1 MMEGHGQLTTFLGT
15 APGVGKTYAMLVEAR
30 RRAASGQRVMV
41 GWLEQHQR
49 PDTIDQLGDLEM
61 MAPAFV
67 IYREH
72 RFDEFDLAGALAAKP
87 GAVVVD
93 ELAHSTP
100 DGSRK
105 RWMDVA
111 QLIDAGIDVLT
122 TVNVANLVSTRDYAA
137 RLTGAGA
144 VESVPDELVRSGEVV
159 LVDVPADAL
168 RRRITTGRVFSTEQV
183 GGALAEY
190 FRVSNLEALS
200 QLGRAWMADSAT
212 QVGDDLLAQRGL
224 AEPASRSVV
233 IAGVSDSEWGEAVI
247 RRATE
252 LACDED
258 ADLLVVHARL
268 ADGSRRKNSRT
279 LERHRELTEQMGGE
293 YVEVEGDSP
302 ARALA
307 AQADG
312 RVVSRFVVARHRS
325 RLGELAR
332 GSVAGQLRRLKPD
345 IALEEVHQR
354 SA

>member
-1 MMEGHGQLTTFLGT
+1 MVEGRGQLTTFLGT

-30 RRAASGQRVMV
+30 RRATAGQRVVV

-49 PDTIDQLGDLEM
+49 PDTIDQLGELEM
-61 MAPAFV
+61 IAPARV
-67 IYREH
+67 VYREH
-72 RFDEFDLAGALAAKP
+72 QFDELDLPAVLAVKP

-100 DGSRK
+100 DGTRK

-122 TVNVANLVSTRDYAA
+122 TVNVANLLSARDYAA
-137 RLTGAGA
+137 RLTRAGA

-159 LVDVPADAL
+159 LIDMPADAL
-168 RRRITTGRVFSTEQV
+168 RRRITAGRVFSAEQV

-200 QLGRAWMADSAT
+200 QLGRAWMADSVT
-212 QVGDDLLAQRGL
+212 DVGDDLMAQRGL
-224 AEPASRSVV
+224 AEPASRPVV

-258 ADLLVVHARL
+258 ADLLVVHTRV
-268 ADGSRRKNSRT
+268 ADGSLRKNSGT
-279 LERHRELTEQMGGE
+279 LERHRKLTEQMGGD
-293 YVEVEGDSP
+293 YIEVEGESP

-312 RVVSRFVVARHRS
+312 RAVSRFVVARHRS

-345 IALEEVHQR
+345 ITLEEVRQR
-354 SA
+354 S